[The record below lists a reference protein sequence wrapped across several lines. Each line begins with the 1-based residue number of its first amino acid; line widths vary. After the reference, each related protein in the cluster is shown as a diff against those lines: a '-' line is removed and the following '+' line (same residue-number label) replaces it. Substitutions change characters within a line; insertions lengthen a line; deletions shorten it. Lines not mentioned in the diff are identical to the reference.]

1 MSKNTAEIL
10 LIISATLFA
19 SLLLFLAE
27 PMRRVMN
34 KMDNGASKQII
45 SLLFQIGPR
54 SPFLY
59 IATNLTGLAMIPYFI
74 FFGFSNWWF
83 TAGLAVL
90 LVAGGVA
97 KVVKVPIYK
106 TAKELDAEDPKWL
119 AAQNKWH
126 NMNLF
131 QAVFTCLA
139 VSMMTIGLFY

>member
-1 MSKNTAEIL
+1 MNKTTAEIL
-10 LIISATLFA
+10 LIISATIFA
-19 SLLLFLAE
+19 SVLMFLAE

-34 KMDNGASKQII
+34 KMDNRASKQII

-83 TAGLAVL
+83 TAGLAIL
-90 LVAGGVA
+90 LVAGSVA

-106 TAKELDAEDPKWL
+106 TAKELDAEDPKWM
-119 AAQNKWH
+119 AAQKKWH
-126 NMNLF
+126 NGNLY
-131 QAVFTCLA
+131 QGIFTCLA
-139 VSMMTIGLFY
+139 VCMMTIGLFY